1 MLTSLFRSKTILGL
15 FLTYVLSGLLV
26 GTVWYLAPNTGSV
39 SELLSTHWAFAWA
52 EQLATLIPIIG
63 IVLASGAALL
73 ARVRFREIKETLGSR
88 NLSTLAFASIIA
100 SQHKPLLA
108 RPDLIAASLVLIA
121 VFMLIFFTYKKDSA
135 LSEIFHVGLGVG
147 LASLFVGQSILLVI
161 SVAFSLL
168 MLRTGSMKEWIVF
181 LLGLGMTA
189 IFISLVVVWTEDPV
203 LSFKRVIQSAWIAQV
218 SVSSLSIGNLV
229 LLVLIALSFTT
240 VLSNIT
246 AGTVHLRNISLVN
259 LGWVAGVVLT
269 IVILGVDWQAGL
281 VLAAFPISQFI
292 SKLIESINR
301 WWIADILLLLLIAA
315 PILSIL
321 LPL

>member
-26 GTVWYLAPNTGSV
+26 GVVWYLAPNTGSV

-52 EQLATLIPIIG
+52 EQLAMLIPIIG

-269 IVILGVDWQAGL
+269 IVILGVDWQVGL

>member
-26 GTVWYLAPNTGSV
+26 GVVWYLAPNTGSV
-39 SELLSTHWAFAWA
+39 SELRSTHWAFAWA

-108 RPDLIAASLVLIA
+108 RPDLIAVSLVLIA

>member
-26 GTVWYLAPNTGSV
+26 GVVWYLAPNTGSV

-73 ARVRFREIKETLGSR
+73 GRVRFREIKETLGSR